1 MFIPDET
8 NRSIDK
14 MLNTG
19 HNYIT
24 KVWNEGSSLKRTK
37 KVAKTSCKRDNY
49 LNQKNTIKEA
59 KSSYIRDLIDRD
71 EVKLNL

>member
-24 KVWNEGSSLKRTK
+24 KVWNEGSSLKPTK
-37 KVAKTSCKRDNY
+37 KVAKT
-49 LNQKNTIKEA
+49 
-59 KSSYIRDLIDRD
+59 
-71 EVKLNL
+71 